1 VGFVAFLLSAFGLEA
16 ARFSPGAVTALR
28 WVTWIVVFAVAGY
41 TLILPLF
48 RRISDD
54 RVALY
59 LEEREPSLEA
69 AILGAMAVEKGGGS
83 SATSP
88 SPELLGLLVK
98 RAVERA
104 RAVEFGKR
112 IERRGLYQGSGT
124 LAFLS
129 LAIFLFF
136 VLGPEGL
143 RYGVKALALPTTE
156 AGEVSPYSIAILPG
170 DVSLARGA
178 DQLITAELRGFDSD
192 QVTLFSRR
200 GEGEPLQQLSMLP
213 ADSGRYDLLLLNLT
227 EETEY
232 FVEANGVRSPTF
244 TIEVADL
251 PYVDRMDHTYYFPSY
266 TGLEP
271 RQVEEAGDIA
281 ALAGTR
287 VEMTVRPTIPAP
299 AGRIVVDD
307 SVALELTV
315 LPEGLLTGDLQIRR
329 SGIYRIELAQEDGR
343 MVAASPEFTIDVL
356 RDLPPSVS
364 ISRPGRDASAS
375 AVEEIFIEARADD
388 DYGISRL
395 SLVYSVNGSPEDT
408 VPLFGA
414 SGPPLAEV
422 SAGHTLFLEEWELDP
437 GDVVS
442 YYAVARDSRT
452 GGYEEAMSDIY
463 FVNIRPFRRDFRQAE
478 QQQQQGGQPPGG
490 GMGQQGENG
499 SLSEL
504 QREVVAATFNLL
516 RDRGAYSPEE
526 FSENTVSVA
535 LAQGRVRDEVAN
547 LLVQMTTRGVAG
559 SDPHFQEIAALLPTA
574 VADMEAAES
583 FLREQN
589 PRDALPP
596 EQRALTVLQKAEET
610 YERYVGQQ
618 QGGGGGGGGGG
629 GASAEEL
636 ADLFELE
643 LDRLQN
649 QYETVQRGERQQA
662 DEAVDGLMERLK
674 ELARRQQQELERQ
687 RARADARQG
696 GQGGSAGEAQRS
708 LADETEETAR
718 QLAELS
724 RRTGDEQLA
733 ETARRLQEA
742 AESMR
747 RSASGSGQSR
757 GLADATSALDDL
769 EEAQRR
775 LEQAQDD
782 RMQAGI
788 QDALDRVDRLAQ
800 SQEEVRERVEGMAE
814 SPFERGEEVDRIHEI
829 KDAMGQETQELE
841 RDLVRMQQG
850 TQGENREA
858 AARLNEA
865 VEAIREGRLKEKFAY
880 TKGVVE
886 QREREFALQWEEQ
899 IGEDIEA
906 LRREIEEA
914 AQAYEA
920 GLPDRE
926 MEEALEE
933 AQALVRGAE
942 SLGRRL
948 ESRGEGGDAG
958 RTGEGEGREGEP
970 GQEGRGEQGEQ
981 PGRGG
986 EGRPGDSVGGLPAAG
1001 SPPAGAPA
1009 GGATR
1014 GTPEALS
1021 EEEIRQF
1028 SREFGERLAQAGEL
1042 RDRLRESGREIPDL
1056 EDAMEAMETLRD
1068 PEVYGDLP
1076 QVAILQEQ
1084 IRESLKRLEFQLRRE
1099 VEGDA
1104 PGRAALSGS
1113 DEVPAGFRSMV
1124 EEYFR
1129 NLARRGGGGGG

>member
-1 VGFVAFLLSAFGLEA
+1 MPDPEKTPKGSVLSIIRTVRGRWRLRMGLRGLSIVLAVGFVAFLLSAFGLEA

-28 WVTWIVVFAVAGY
+28 WVTWILVFAVAGY
-41 TLILPLF
+41 FLILPLF

-69 AILGAMAVEKGGGS
+69 AILGAVAVEKGGGS

-112 IERRGLYQGSGT
+112 IERRGLYQGSGM

-136 VLGPEGL
+136 LLGPEGL
-143 RYGVKALALPTTE
+143 RYGVTALALPTTE

-251 PYVDRMDHTYYFPSY
+251 PYVDRMDHTYYFPAY

-287 VEMTVRPTIPAP
+287 VELTILPTIPAP

-395 SLVYSVNGSPEDT
+395 SLVYSVNGLPEDT

-516 RDRGAYSPEE
+516 RDREAYSPEE
-526 FSENTVSVA
+526 FRENTVSVA

-574 VADMEAAES
+574 VADMEDAEAL
-583 FLREQN
+583 LREEN
-589 PRDALPP
+589 PR
-596 EQRALTVLQKAEET
+596 
-610 YERYVGQQ
+610 
-618 QGGGGGGGGGG
+618 
-629 GASAEEL
+629 
-636 ADLFELE
+636 
-643 LDRLQN
+643 
-649 QYETVQRGERQQA
+649 
-662 DEAVDGLMERLK
+662 
-674 ELARRQQQELERQ
+674 
-687 RARADARQG
+687 
-696 GQGGSAGEAQRS
+696 
-708 LADETEETAR
+708 
-718 QLAELS
+718 
-724 RRTGDEQLA
+724 
-733 ETARRLQEA
+733 
-742 AESMR
+742 
-747 RSASGSGQSR
+747 
-757 GLADATSALDDL
+757 
-769 EEAQRR
+769 
-775 LEQAQDD
+775 
-782 RMQAGI
+782 
-788 QDALDRVDRLAQ
+788 
-800 SQEEVRERVEGMAE
+800 
-814 SPFERGEEVDRIHEI
+814 
-829 KDAMGQETQELE
+829 
-841 RDLVRMQQG
+841 
-850 TQGENREA
+850 
-858 AARLNEA
+858 
-865 VEAIREGRLKEKFAY
+865 
-880 TKGVVE
+880 
-886 QREREFALQWEEQ
+886 
-899 IGEDIEA
+899 
-906 LRREIEEA
+906 
-914 AQAYEA
+914 
-920 GLPDRE
+920 
-926 MEEALEE
+926 
-933 AQALVRGAE
+933 
-942 SLGRRL
+942 
-948 ESRGEGGDAG
+948 
-958 RTGEGEGREGEP
+958 
-970 GQEGRGEQGEQ
+970 
-981 PGRGG
+981 
-986 EGRPGDSVGGLPAAG
+986 
-1001 SPPAGAPA
+1001 
-1009 GGATR
+1009 
-1014 GTPEALS
+1014 
-1021 EEEIRQF
+1021 
-1028 SREFGERLAQAGEL
+1028 
-1042 RDRLRESGREIPDL
+1042 
-1056 EDAMEAMETLRD
+1056 
-1068 PEVYGDLP
+1068 
-1076 QVAILQEQ
+1076 
-1084 IRESLKRLEFQLRRE
+1084 
-1099 VEGDA
+1099 
-1104 PGRAALSGS
+1104 
-1113 DEVPAGFRSMV
+1113 
-1124 EEYFR
+1124 
-1129 NLARRGGGGGG
+1129 